1 MRFDCPHSQ
10 VPAATRVLVASITM
24 FVVLAALSLAPRVL
38 TARAEAAAWTA
49 VQTPQHPEPVS
60 HEGGKQG
67 RTGEEQHGSGWLAL
81 IAKIVNFSIL
91 VFVLVYFLREP
102 VAAHLGSR
110 GTQIRQALVTAAD
123 TRAAATRQLAQIQAK
138 LAALPAEL
146 EALKARGAEEIA
158 AEQVRIEQ
166 AAQAERQR
174 LLEQARREI
183 ETRLRMA
190 RRELLEH
197 AANLAVQVASRRIQT
212 TITPDDQARLVDRYT
227 AQLAEA
233 NR

>member
-1 MRFDCPHSQ
+1 
-10 VPAATRVLVASITM
+10 
-24 FVVLAALSLAPRVL
+24 
-38 TARAEAAAWTA
+38 
-49 VQTPQHPEPVS
+49 
-60 HEGGKQG
+60 
-67 RTGEEQHGSGWLAL
+67 
-81 IAKIVNFSIL
+81 
-91 VFVLVYFLREP
+91 YFLRER

-158 AEQVRIEQ
+158 AEQVGIEQ

-183 ETRLRMA
+183 ETRLRMG

-197 AANLAVQVASRRIQT
+197 VANLGVQVASRRFQSR
-212 TITPDDQARLVDRYT
+212 ITPEDEGRFVDCYTDQIA
-227 AQLAEA
+227 
-233 NR
+233 